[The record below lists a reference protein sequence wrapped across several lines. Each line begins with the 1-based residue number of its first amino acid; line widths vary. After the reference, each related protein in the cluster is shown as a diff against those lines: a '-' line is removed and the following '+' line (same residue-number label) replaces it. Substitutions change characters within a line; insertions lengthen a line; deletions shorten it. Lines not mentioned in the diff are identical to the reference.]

1 MIRKT
6 IIQNIYKRKAKNN
19 TMRKNLLLLTS
30 ITSLLITLTPSQALA
45 QESTT
50 PTSSSQSSSDK
61 ETDKRLPTDE
71 KCHWKGE
78 TPVPENKYLK
88 LLYDA
93 AYKGHEE
100 TIDKIKNGEYTPRI
114 KKLVSE
120 GKMSDNEAQYRS
132 ALIHDR
138 DLKNYFSSFL
148 YSQGI
153 DPLDPEV
160 VKDIVNDAYDNP
172 DNADVLVKEIMDSYS
187 LKEYL
192 EYVNK
197 FVDPNIHV
205 SYSSKELHDQYQ
217 KEFDELDKVIEY
229 DKDDSGVWHFAD
241 KFKVTKLLDGFEND
255 EDQINRFIQ
264 LRSWLKYFPTEDEIN
279 SDDYKKNSW
288 GSASSTMINEFPELL
303 KIIKEK
309 DLDNDEFYDNAK
321 KYLTENYDDW
331 ANELFNFLKE
341 EYDINWK
348 TVMSAKAYPI
358 LMLHYVQ
365 PVIENPNI
373 EIPRDIVCDDEPE
386 DTTTPTTT
394 PVEDE
399 SETPTTPSTTDKE
412 EPDTKTTSK
421 EKPEE
426 PVSEDNKDK
435 EDKEDKENKDTT
447 EEVPVSKEDSPVKPG
462 NSITNPKPVQQG
474 FTPVNTINPGTFNG
488 GVSSTV
494 EGEEISDGIK
504 ADTGSPTTSII
515 NKIRTI
521 F

>member
-1 MIRKT
+1 
-6 IIQNIYKRKAKNN
+6 
-19 TMRKNLLLLTS
+19 MRKKLLLLTS
-30 ITSLLITLTPSQALA
+30 ITSLLLTLTPVQALA
-45 QESTT
+45 QENTT

-61 ETDKRLPTDE
+61 DTDKRLPTDE

-88 LLYDA
+88 LVYDA

-100 TIDKIKNGEYTPRI
+100 TIDEIKNGEYTPRI

-132 ALIHDR
+132 ALIKDR
-138 DLKNYFSSFL
+138 SSKNYLSDYL
-148 YSQGI
+148 YYKGLN
-153 DPLDPEV
+153 PLDPEEI
-160 VKDIVNDAYDNP
+160 KYLVNYAYDDP
-172 DNADVLVKEIMDSYS
+172 DNADELVKEIMDAYS
-187 LKEYL
+187 FKEYL
-192 EYVNK
+192 EYVDK
-197 FVDPNIHV
+197 FVDPNIHI
-205 SYSSKELHDQYQ
+205 SYSSKELHDKYQ
-217 KEFDELDKVIEY
+217 KEFDDLDKVIEY
-229 DKDDSGVWHFAD
+229 DKDDSGVWYLAD
-241 KFKVTKLLDGFEND
+241 KFKVTKLLDGFENN
-255 EDQINRFIQ
+255 EEQINRFIQ
-264 LRSWLKYFPTEDEIN
+264 LHSWLKYFPTKDEVN
-279 SDDYKKNSW
+279 FDNYKENTWS
-288 GSASSTMINEFPELL
+288 SASSGMINEFPDLV

-309 DLDNDEFYDNAK
+309 GLDNDEFYDKAK
-321 KYLTENYDDW
+321 EYLTEHHDDW
-331 ANELFNFLKE
+331 HNELPNFLKE
-341 EYDINWK
+341 EYNIDWK
-348 TVMSAKAYPI
+348 TIRGSKAYVN
-358 LMLHYVQ
+358 LMERYIY
-365 PVIENPNI
+365 PVLENPDF
-373 EIPRDIVCDDEPE
+373 EIPRDIVCDDDKPE

-399 SETPTTPSTTDKE
+399 TDTLTTPSTTDRDD
-412 EPDTKTTSK
+412 PDTKTTSK

-426 PVSEDNKDK
+426 PVSEDK
-435 EDKEDKENKDTT
+435 EDKENKENKDTT
-447 EEVPVSKEDSPVKPG
+447 EEVPVSKENSPVKPG